1 MFFCCSFTRNIFI
14 NCYKN
19 TNFSQCSAHLRKVFE
34 KFPEKFVFIC
44 QTIKFVSKNNLS
56 QVVFDDANIQK
67 L

>member
-1 MFFCCSFTRNIFI
+1 MFRAFKKKFL
-14 NCYKN
+14 K
-19 TNFSQCSAHLRKVFE
+19 

>member
-1 MFFCCSFTRNIFI
+1 MFRVFKKSF
-14 NCYKN
+14 
-19 TNFSQCSAHLRKVFE
+19 FE